1 MTSYNST
8 IFDELLDERDNFS
21 LENLIELDENENEN
35 NLTYENVTN
44 NNLIE
49 EEENVTNNNLIEEE
63 ENVTNN
69 NLIEENEN
77 VTNNNLIEEEE
88 KFNLNNFIK
97 ENQKFT
103 LNTLEILINKMMTL
117 RDEKIKKLKNTCCIC
132 LNKES
137 TYIYIN
143 CGHYCLCSKCK
154 HKYDSNICPK
164 CREIG
169 RVIKVFK

>member
-35 NLTYENVTN
+35 NLTY
-44 NNLIE
+44 
-49 EEENVTNNNLIEEE
+49 ENVTNNNLIEEE

>member
-63 ENVTNN
+63 
-69 NLIEENEN
+69 EN